1 MGDCQILIVED
12 DEEIRLALTDVLED
26 HGFQAVTAVNG
37 KAALELLGNSLRHP
51 DLILLDLMMP
61 VMDGATFR
69 ENQLKNP
76 RLADIPVV
84 VISAFTDAARLA
96 ASMRPKHTLPKPL
109 DMNALLKVV
118 LEVCPEHPAC

>member
-1 MGDCQILIVED
+1 MPAPLVLIIED
-12 DEEIRLALTDVLED
+12 TEDSRELLADLLGAQGYRTATAANGAEALTV
-26 HGFQAVTAVNG
+26 V
-37 KAALELLGNSLRHP
+37 AATRP